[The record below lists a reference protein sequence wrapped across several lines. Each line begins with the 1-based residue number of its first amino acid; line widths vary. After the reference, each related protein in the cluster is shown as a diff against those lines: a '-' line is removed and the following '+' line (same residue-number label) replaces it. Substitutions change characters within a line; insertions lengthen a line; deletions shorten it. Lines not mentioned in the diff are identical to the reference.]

1 MKLLLDTHVLLWW
14 LDDPQVLGTKAARAI
29 ADGGNTV
36 FVSAAAAW
44 EIAIKKAL
52 GKLVAPDNLVDV
64 MAQER
69 FLALPIT
76 IAHTLAVA
84 SLPAIHQDPF
94 DRIQVAQA
102 QIEKLTLVTRDA
114 ITMEYPV
121 RVLQA

>member
-76 IAHTLAVA
+76 IAHALAVA